1 MAARKRISRK
11 SSAASSRSR
20 RDAERLASVVFFI
33 DRSLGKRVVAQA
45 LRDANAR
52 VEVHDD
58 HFSQGATDVEW
69 IAGAGERGWVVLSKD
84 EQIRR
89 NPLERDAIERARVK
103 AFFLTQQ
110 GLSGPEMGE
119 IFIRA
124 LPGMVRRAARQSGPF
139 IFTVSRSGVFA
150 RVL

>member
-1 MAARKRISRK
+1 MAARKRTSRK

-20 RDAERLASVVFFI
+20 RDAERLASLVFFV

-45 LRDANAR
+45 LRDVGAR

-58 HFSQGATDVEW
+58 HFPQNATDVDW
-69 IAGAGERGWVVLSKD
+69 LTAVGQRGWVVLSKD
-84 EQIRR
+84 ERIRR
-89 NPLERDAIERARVK
+89 NPLERAAFEHARVK

-110 GLSGPEMGE
+110 GLSGPEMAE
-119 IFIRA
+119 IFVRA
-124 LPGMVRRAARQSGPF
+124 LLGIARRAARQPGPF
-139 IFTVSRSGVFA
+139 IYTISLNGVFS